1 MTINKHKTNR
11 HQQQYSL
18 NFNIPYIAGDYV
30 INGSKLWITNGLQAD
45 WICLLANTSD
55 GPPHQNKSLICVP
68 MNLPGVERARKIEKI
83 GMHCSDTA
91 ELYFEDVVV
100 PQSYRIG
107 EEGLGFS
114 YQMLQFV
121 EERLFAGASCK
132 FRLVF
137 NTQFTCS

>member
-1 MTINKHKTNR
+1 M
-11 HQQQYSL
+11 
-18 NFNIPYIAGDYV
+18 

-83 GMHCSDTA
+83 GMHSSDTA

-107 EEGLGFS
+107 EEGRGFS

-137 NTQFTCS
+137 KAQFTCS